1 MKNTFIKLTVFIL
14 PLLSILMF
22 SCKEEDE
29 VSYWE
34 LKPEIK
40 EISALAGTIGS
51 EVTLGGVNL
60 GKVNK
65 VVFGS
70 VVAEDFSVSE
80 NSITATVPDGVFKGE
95 LNIAVYSPDGSDRT
109 PFTVLFSPSITELST
124 DEAFPGE
131 EVVITG
137 ADMES
142 VTGVTFGGVVASFT
156 ATANSITTT
165 VPLDAPLGE
174 IQITLTNIGGTAKI
188 PFTVTDD
195 PLITSFPAS
204 GAIGD
209 VITIS
214 GVNFIDV
221 QSLTIGGVESEFT
234 VKSSTELSFVVPE
247 GATTGFIVVTTANG
261 EDTSAK
267 QFIIKTGNALP
278 ILIYDEGLDAEW
290 EVWGWGNTND
300 LSNQEEP
307 FNGSYAIKVN
317 YEGVWSGFSLH
328 PKSSLDLAEYETI
341 TLSIFG
347 AAGVSGNVQLYIQDE
362 SDVDYGHATFNI
374 VEGEYTTFTVKLSD
388 IGNPP
393 NLKQMILQDMGTENN
408 VIYVDAIILQ

>member
-1 MKNTFIKLTVFIL
+1 
-14 PLLSILMF
+14 
-22 SCKEEDE
+22 
-29 VSYWE
+29 
-34 LKPEIK
+34 
-40 EISALAGTIGS
+40 
-51 EVTLGGVNL
+51 
-60 GKVNK
+60 
-65 VVFGS
+65 
-70 VVAEDFSVSE
+70 
-80 NSITATVPDGVFKGE
+80 
-95 LNIAVYSPDGSDRT
+95 
-109 PFTVLFSPSITELST
+109 ELST

-267 QFIIKTGNALP
+267 QFIIKTG
-278 ILIYDEGLDAEW
+278 
-290 EVWGWGNTND
+290 
-300 LSNQEEP
+300 
-307 FNGSYAIKVN
+307 K
-317 YEGVWSGFSLH
+317 
-328 PKSSLDLAEYETI
+328 
-341 TLSIFG
+341 
-347 AAGVSGNVQLYIQDE
+347 
-362 SDVDYGHATFNI
+362 
-374 VEGEYTTFTVKLSD
+374 
-388 IGNPP
+388 
-393 NLKQMILQDMGTENN
+393 
-408 VIYVDAIILQ
+408 